1 MGAGCVLSL
10 GLGRVRVAEERMTA
24 TWVADATSTTCAF
37 VNRPQPGSR
46 AKLSG
51 SYAAVPCSNEDR

>member
-1 MGAGCVLSL
+1 
-10 GLGRVRVAEERMTA
+10 MTA

-51 SYAAVPCSNEDR
+51 SCAAVPCSNEDR